1 MIPSYTRLTAAAT
14 ALFLAGA
21 VHVQADTPLGIA
33 YNNQECGLVMF
44 DVYGEFEWPG
54 DYYGDYYGSLCTNP
68 NALVSMY
75 ASMYTY
81 CLPEDIEPGLDI
93 MNEWCTE
100 YGEVELLR
108 PSEFAANL
116 TKEAIA
122 ALPVYGEG
130 DVEEGSNVTAP
141 FLMSKAVFDVT
152 RRSEHAYDWEQRLHA
167 YYTFACYGFWAIILL
182 FGVVQNITY
191 KIIESRSSY
200 VYTDAEGSGRP
211 INNAKPA
218 NIFGRAAAV
227 VRKYVIMPSALPPYH
242 QQRIMG
248 CTIPTR
254 AETFVVASYW
264 IIGIV
269 LGAVNIHGFNGN
281 IFWSG
286 SASQIW
292 RYISDRTG
300 TMSYGNLPLLWI
312 FSGRNN
318 IFLWMTGWSFGT
330 FNIFHRHI
338 ARLATL
344 QAIMHSIGYTAY
356 YFCAGYG
363 EYYFLYFAEREL
375 WWTLGVSATVVM
387 SFLIIFS
394 FSYFRAK
401 LYENFLIVHIVLSVL
416 LLVFLYYHTAI
427 FDLEDYN
434 YPFILTACVIW
445 GFDRFVRLVRQ
456 LYINLHVRRNTVGNG
471 KGGRIQTT
479 KATVTYHEAANILT
493 VDVVPGNAKI
503 FPGPG
508 QHYFLYQPLTI
519 VGWENHPFTL
529 AWWNQTS
536 SSSSTDDDLHLQFWV
551 RPYDG
556 WTKKLVKQCK
566 AKGGSTL
573 TTAPA
578 MLLEGPYGK
587 AEPLHT
593 FDQVLLVAGGSG
605 IAGVLPYLL
614 DYVRRVERGAA
625 AGANGKVPTRTRNI
639 TIVWADRSEAFI
651 RFIADGV
658 LAGLLNRPD
667 INVAFHLTGSQPA
680 VADASNIAS
689 TASSS
694 TDAVDSPVTPAEDA
708 DATVGEKT
716 VQQFDSEKGGVFENT
731 ADLNKKSIAAG
742 YRIQAGRPDVLSTV
756 RKLTQSI
763 HGTDARLGVM
773 VCGPNDLADNV
784 RHVVAQNM
792 ETTRESIEYFEE
804 SFGW

>member
-1 MIPSYTRLTAAAT
+1 MIPSYPRLTAAA
-14 ALFLAGA
+14 ALLLAGA
-21 VHVQADTPLGIA
+21 VQADSPLGIV

-54 DYYGDYYGSLCTNP
+54 IGYGDYYGALCQNP

-81 CLPEDIEPGLDI
+81 CLPEEIQPGVDV
-93 MNEWCTE
+93 MASWCE
-100 YGEVELLR
+100 GYGETELIP

-122 ALPVYGEG
+122 TLPVYGEG
-130 DVEEGSNVTAP
+130 DLPEDSNVTAP
-141 FLMSKAVFDVT
+141 FLMSKAVFDIT
-152 RRSEHAYDWEQRLHA
+152 RRSEHWYDWEQRLHA
-167 YYTFACYGFWAIILL
+167 YYTFACYGFWAIVLF
-182 FGVVQNITY
+182 FGVVQNIAY
-191 KIIESRSSY
+191 KIIESRNGY
-200 VYTDAEGSGRP
+200 VYTDAEGTGRA
-211 INNAKPA
+211 INNAKPS

-227 VRKYVIMPSALPPYH
+227 VRKYAIMPSALPPYH
-242 QQRIMG
+242 QQRFLG

-254 AETFVVASYW
+254 AETFVVAAYW

-269 LGAVNIHGFNGN
+269 LGAVNIHGFNDN

-286 SASQIW
+286 SAAQIW
-292 RYISDRTG
+292 RYIADRTG
-300 TMSYGNLPLLWI
+300 TMSYGNIPLMWM

-318 IFLWMTGWSFGT
+318 IFMWMTGWSFGT

-344 QAIMHSIGYTAY
+344 QAIMHSVGYTAY

-363 EYYFLYFAEREL
+363 DYYYTNYEEL
-375 WWTLGVSATVVM
+375 WWTLGVAATVVM

-394 FSYFRAK
+394 FSYFRNK

-416 LLVFLYYHTAI
+416 LLVFLYYHTNI

-434 YPFILTACVIW
+434 YPFLLTACVIW
-445 GFDRFVRLVRQ
+445 GFDRFVRIVRQ
-456 LYINLHVRRNTVGNG
+456 LYINLHVRRSSSSTSGS
-471 KGGRIQTT
+471 RLQTT
-479 KATVTYHEAANILT
+479 KATVTFHESANILT
-493 VDVVPGNAKI
+493 VDVVPGNAKL

-508 QHYFLYQPLTI
+508 QHYFLYQPLSI

-529 AWWNQTS
+529 AYWNQTAS
-536 SSSSTDDDLHLQFWV
+536 KTTDDLHLQFWV

-625 AGANGKVPTRTRNI
+625 AGASGRVPTRTRNL
-639 TIVWADRSEAFI
+639 TLVWADRNESFI
-651 RFIADGV
+651 RFIADST

-667 INVAFHLTGSQPA
+667 INVSFHLTGSAQPSSSVAA
-680 VADASNIAS
+680 VSS
-689 TASSS
+689 TASPS
-694 TDAVDSPVTPAEDA
+694 TDAVDSPVTPAED
-708 DATVGEKT
+708 DAAVGEKT
-716 VQQFDSEKGGVFENT
+716 VQQFNSEKGGVLENT
-731 ADLNKKSIAAG
+731 TDLNKPAAVSGG
-742 YRIQAGRPDVLSTV
+742 YRIQSGRPDVLSTV